1 METRFSKYV
10 LSFPGRLP
18 HLINVY
24 CGLELVGGSVRDIV
38 SRPDLQAEAVL
49 ALGDRFR
56 TPVLMTAMDLSA
68 EAEAFGCEIR
78 LSESEIPTVI
88 GRKVTDASGV
98 RLLPEPRPGDA
109 RTSVHLD
116 AARRL
121 AKEAGQAPVIG
132 CMIGPFSLAARIFG
146 VSEALMATALEP
158 EVIIELLE
166 KVTRFQAAYARA
178 FRETG
183 AAGVVVA
190 EPAAGLLSPDG
201 VARFSAPFV
210 KAIAAESQ
218 TRDFSVILHNCGAK
232 LVHLDAILESGVKVF
247 HFGSPMD
254 IIAALRRADG
264 KFLLGGNLD
273 PTAVFHN
280 GSPESVR
287 RQTRDL
293 LEATRS
299 FPSYF
304 ISSGCDIP
312 RGTPLANIEAF
323 YDVVAEFNA
332 LPTWSKIESQ

>member
-18 HLINVY
+18 HLISVY
-24 CGLELVGGSVRDIV
+24 SGLELVGGSVRDIV
-38 SRPDLQAEAVL
+38 SRSDLQVEAVL
-49 ALGDRFR
+49 ALRDRFR

-78 LSESEIPTVI
+78 LSENEIPTVI
-88 GRKVTDASGV
+88 GRKVTDVSEV

-121 AKEAGQAPVIG
+121 AREAGPAPVIA
-132 CMIGPFSLAARIFG
+132 CMIGPFSLAGRIFG
-146 VSEALMATALEP
+146 VSEALLATALEP
-158 EVIIELLE
+158 EIILELQE

-178 FRETG
+178 FRESG
-183 AAGVVVA
+183 AAGVVIA

-210 KAIAAESQ
+210 RAIVAAAQ
-218 TRDFSVILHNCGAK
+218 TPDFTVILHNCGAK
-232 LVHLDAILESGVKVF
+232 LVHLDAILESGVEVF

-254 IIAALRRADG
+254 IIEALRRVNG
-264 KFLLGGNLD
+264 RFLLGGNLD

-280 GSPESVR
+280 GTPESVR
-287 RQTRDL
+287 RQTRAL
-293 LEATRS
+293 LEAAS
-299 FPSYF
+299 AFPGYF

-312 RGTPLANIEAF
+312 PGTPLANIEAF
-323 YDVVAEFNA
+323 YSAVAEFNA
-332 LPTWSKIESQ
+332 GA